1 LKPHC
6 VALAVQ
12 AVVAKVYKSLLPH
25 QEALGFSMA
34 PAKACLSQRPV
45 AGWDLQE
52 SLQTAVIKT
61 LTGSS
66 TGTASCSSSS
76 GPSTAH
82 AGTQGQLQGQQGW
95 MCLSRH
101 KLVGSNLLVA
111 VPGQVS
117 TALFVEL
124 EVVFDAGNKGMLLIV
139 HAAGGFMAACARV
152 CAAAACMHSSSLH
165 AVCLQQQR
173 RSLSPPLHTYRDTQ

>member
-1 LKPHC
+1 MRTRDTLHMNLCWAQPTGNRDPC
-6 VALAVQ
+6 VVLAAQ

-25 QEALGFSMA
+25 QKAVGFSMA
-34 PAKACLSQRPV
+34 PAKACLSQKPV

-52 SLQTAVIKT
+52 ALQTAFIKT

-66 TGTASCSSSS
+66 TGTASSSSS
-76 GPSTAH
+76 SSPSTTPAD
-82 AGTQGQLQGQQGW
+82 TQGQLQGQQGW

-101 KLVGSNLLVA
+101 KLVDTNLLVA

-117 TALFVEL
+117 TALFAEL

-139 HAAGGFMAACARV
+139 HAAGRWMP
-152 CAAAACMHSSSLH
+152 
-165 AVCLQQQR
+165 AVCMQL
-173 RSLSPPLHTYRDTQ
+173 